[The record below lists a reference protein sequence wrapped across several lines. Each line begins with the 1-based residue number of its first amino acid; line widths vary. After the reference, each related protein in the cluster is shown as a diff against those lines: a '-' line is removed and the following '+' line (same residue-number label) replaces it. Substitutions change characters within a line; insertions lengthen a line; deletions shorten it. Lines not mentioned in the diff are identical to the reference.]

1 VSRARRAWSVIR
13 TEIRTLLR
21 ETTSASSFWDDT
33 TLLYLFNACIDLRV
47 MQLAMLD
54 EGWVTDQVYTSLVS
68 GQREYTIP
76 EGSGRVKQ
84 VTLVWTS
91 GGVQK
96 EVDLSRNDQ
105 WGTQITQGVGAT
117 SIENYRPTFELS
129 ANLILLEPKPM
140 FSLDDALQ
148 IDLESAP
155 ARIAADGDKID
166 LRFPD
171 VMETLLVY
179 DTVVLALSQENSQSN
194 LPENYVSAMQ
204 SFQQQYEASF
214 MEYASDRTEG
224 LVFGRPFRQ
233 GD

>member
-1 VSRARRAWSVIR
+1 VIR

-21 ETTSASSFWDDT
+21 ETTSASSFWDDA

-68 GQREYTIP
+68 GQREYTLP
-76 EGSGRVKQ
+76 EGAGRVKQ
-84 VTLVWTS
+84 VTLKYTLGS
-91 GGVQK
+91 AQI
-96 EVDLSRNDQ
+96 ERDLVRDDQ
-105 WGTQITQGVGAT
+105 WGTDMAHGIGAT
-117 SIENYRPTFELS
+117 SITNYQPTYQLS

-140 FSLDDALQ
+140 FALTDALQ
-148 IDLESAP
+148 IDLEAAP
-155 ARIAADGDKID
+155 ARISADADKID

-194 LPENYVSAMQ
+194 QPENYVNAMQ
-204 SFQQQYEASF
+204 SFQQQYEATF

-224 LVFGRPFRQ
+224 LTFGRPYRQ
-233 GD
+233 GA